1 MKNLFSFI
9 AMLFLTHS
17 SFSQVYKINIRNI
30 QSFEH
35 PIMSTNDAINQNK
48 IVYIDAG
55 TTNSNFMF
63 DLERM
68 RLYRNAEGVLGEFEI
83 VEKYNDNTIFNVM
96 VKFSNGQYANFIYQI
111 ESTGF
116 YTLYCKWIENDK
128 INGWFDRTISKYS
141 FSVQAY

>member
-1 MKNLFSFI
+1 
-9 AMLFLTHS
+9 
-17 SFSQVYKINIRNI
+17 
-30 QSFEH
+30 
-35 PIMSTNDAINQNK
+35 MSTNDAINQNK

-96 VKFSNGQYANFIYQI
+96 VKFSNGQYANFIYQK